1 MLYNNNT
8 IKIKYYTF
16 HASDWGKGG
25 KKDGKEGKKTQEIAG

>member
-16 HASDWGKGG
+16 RKSDRGKGG
-25 KKDGKEGKKTQEIAG
+25 KKDGKGKKTQEIAG